1 VTQAPAVSVIVP
13 CFNYGHLL
21 GETLESLGR
30 QSLGDWECI
39 VVDDGSTD
47 NTEAV
52 ARAYASKDERFSYQV
67 QENRGLSAARNAGL
81 RIARGE
87 YAQLLDSDDLLEA
100 QKLKEHVNFLERH
113 EEYSLVYGSMRF
125 FRVRGASMVYA
136 RGRNG
141 VDIDWMKMWP
151 DTNDAMLSALV
162 EGNQFPVSAAVF
174 RRSVIDDIGYFDEAL
189 PSHEDWEFWLRLA
202 FAGKRFFGLDEPGT
216 RTLIREHGESLT
228 RRTVTMAETRLLV
241 RERIE
246 KLAPTDA
253 LRAKNRECAS
263 YDECDLGAAHLAAGH
278 WSAAIRWYLSG
289 FTKAERKA
297 RAIRVLLVH
306 LAPSW
311 LLSLW
316 RRLRWGALARETA

>member
-1 VTQAPAVSVIVP
+1 
-13 CFNYGHLL
+13 
-21 GETLESLGR
+21 
-30 QSLGDWECI
+30 
-39 VVDDGSTD
+39 
-47 NTEAV
+47 
-52 ARAYASKDERFSYQV
+52 
-67 QENRGLSAARNAGL
+67 
-81 RIARGE
+81 
-87 YAQLLDSDDLLEA
+87 LLDSDDLLEA

-189 PSHEDWEFWLRLA
+189 PSHEDWEFWLRWA
-202 FAGKRFFGLDEPGT
+202 FAGKRFFGLDAPGT

-263 YDECDLGAAHLAAGH
+263 YDECELGAAHLAMGH
-278 WSAAIRWYLSG
+278 WRIGLRHYFGG
-289 FTKAERKA
+289 FMKVARKTLA
-297 RAIRVLLVH
+297 VRLL
-306 LAPSW
+306 LAHVSPDW
-311 LLSLW
+311 LLHRF
-316 RRLRWGALARETA
+316 RRIRDTLSAMRQH

>member
-1 VTQAPAVSVIVP
+1 MTQVPAVSVIVP

-21 GETLESLGR
+21 GETLESVR
-30 QSLGDWECI
+30 CQSLSDWECI

-47 NTEAV
+47 NTGAV
-52 ARAYASKDERFSYQV
+52 ARAYASKDSRFIYQA

-81 RIARGE
+81 RSAKGE

-100 QKLKEHVNFLERH
+100 EKLKEHVSFLARH
-113 EEYSLVYGSMRF
+113 REYSLVYGSMRF
-125 FRVRGASMVYA
+125 FSVQNAAKIYA

-151 DTNDAMLSALV
+151 DTNEAMLSALV

-174 RRSVIDDIGYFDEAL
+174 RLSVIHDIGYFEETL
-189 PSHEDWEFWLRLA
+189 RSHEDWEFWLRWA
-202 FAGKRFFGLDEPGT
+202 FAGKRFFGLNAPGT
-216 RTLIREHGESLT
+216 RTLIREHGERLT
-228 RRTVTMAETRLLV
+228 RRSVTMAESRLLV
-241 RERIE
+241 RKRIE

-278 WSAAIRWYLSG
+278 LRAGIRWYLSG
-289 FTKAERKA
+289 FTNAERKT

-311 LLSLW
+311 LLSLS
-316 RRLRWGALARETA
+316 RRLRWRALAREAP